1 MKNGST
7 LMLRTLIVLICL
19 AVLAVTGLSVYGI
32 AISETGPYSPILLV
46 AYLTLIPFFFAVCQI
61 FKLLGYIDK
70 NKAFSKLSV
79 KALKFIKYSA
89 GLISLMYAAL
99 LPYVYVVAEY
109 DDAPGVI
116 LIGMFLVFAPF
127 VVATAVAVFQ
137 KLLQSAID
145 IKSENDLTV

>member
-7 LMLRTLIVLICL
+7 LMLRALIVLICL

-46 AYLTLIPFFFAVCQI
+46 AYLTLIPFFFAVYQI

-99 LPYVYVVAEY
+99 LPYVYIVAEQ